1 MSINPSYGKTSHISN
16 QMKLRLS
23 KAPPGPSPAALL
35 VFSRAMVGKSQG
47 KNRTKNRLIL
57 VESMRIYRYHH
68 HHHHHHHRTLLG
80 VVTYIFGEI
89 LGKQEGKE
97 RTPANCQIIQ
107 INYKLNWNSKH
118 DDVKWHKMQVIVWSS
133 GTCYSQN
140 HGQSWLS
147 FNSFGS

>member
-23 KAPPGPSPAALL
+23 KAPPGPSPVALL

-47 KNRTKNRLIL
+47 KNRTKSRLIL
-57 VESMRIYRYHH
+57 VESMRIYCYH

-89 LGKQEGKE
+89 LGKQDGKE